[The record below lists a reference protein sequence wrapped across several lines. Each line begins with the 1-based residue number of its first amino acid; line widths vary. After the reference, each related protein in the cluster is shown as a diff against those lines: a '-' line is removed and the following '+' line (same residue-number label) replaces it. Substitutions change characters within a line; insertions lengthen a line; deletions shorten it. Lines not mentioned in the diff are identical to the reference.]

1 MRRSVIVA
9 DTAHPADVYGVHGT
23 EGLTQWACLARG
35 AGLAGCWE
43 AVEWARIP
51 AGGVS
56 GEHLHTRTEEVYV
69 LLSGRGEITLD
80 GRPHPVRAGDA
91 VLTGLGTTHGLRN
104 LGEEALEWLVIEL
117 TAAPLTAAPLRAS
130 GRHAVVTDL
139 RRAGPVDPSS
149 VFTGPLRTLEAA
161 QLPPGAGSVFHAD
174 GVEHTV
180 FVVAGS
186 GRAATGDVRVPLVP
200 GRALTLPL
208 GTEVALTAGLDGL
221 EYLHAELAVQGGSP

>member
-51 AGGVS
+51 VGGVS
-56 GEHLHTRTEEVYV
+56 GAHLHTRTEEVYV
-69 LLSGRGEITLD
+69 LLGGQGEITLD

-117 TAAPLTAAPLRAS
+117 TAAPVRAS

-139 RRAGPVDPSS
+139 RRTGPIDPASI
-149 VFTGPLRTLEAA
+149 FTRPLRTLEQA
-161 QLPPGAGSVFHAD
+161 QLPPGARAAFHAD

-208 GTEVALTAGLDGL
+208 GTSVALTAGLGGL
-221 EYLHAELAVQGGSP
+221 EYLHAELAVQGGAP